1 MIFVGFQGG
10 KDISYINFF
19 FLYLNTKLVID
30 ADDDNIYDDDDVD
43 IDECLDDAI

>member
-1 MIFVGFQGG
+1 MGCQEG

-19 FLYLNTKLVID
+19 FLYLNTKVVID
-30 ADDDNIYDDDDVD
+30 ADDDDDVYGADDDVD